1 MQVETKK
8 YLLVIYLY
16 YIKYTVQNYKLK
28 QKSFYNN
35 ILIKKQSHR
44 ESIATNMHASNT
56 GALKYIE

>member
-35 ILIKKQSHR
+35 ILIKK
-44 ESIATNMHASNT
+44 
-56 GALKYIE
+56 